1 MLRDRNMQIPA
12 CWTVVENVDDFFPS
26 NAVKKLAW
34 DKITVFLFSYCNCVR
49 IYDYVST
56 VFSFVHLL
64 RDRLPTFEM
73 IGDREGTRLDY
84 LQKKIRDMT
93 S

>member
-1 MLRDRNMQIPA
+1 M
-12 CWTVVENVDDFFPS
+12 
-26 NAVKKLAW
+26 
-34 DKITVFLFSYCNCVR
+34 
-49 IYDYVST
+49 
-56 VFSFVHLL
+56 HLL